1 MVCTGRPNG
10 GDRIAAPDFLSAVDL
25 HKSFNGYQAV
35 RGACFAI
42 KRGEVLGLAGP
53 NGSGKSTV
61 LNLISGVIRP
71 DRGTVQFRGLNITG
85 LPPHR
90 IAGLGITRTF
100 QLARPFLTMSVY
112 ENVLVARTANKLKIS
127 ALDRDR
133 VHELLSL
140 TGLIEKKDWDTSKL
154 SSGALRRLE
163 IARALATEPQLLLLD
178 EPFAT
183 LSIKEEA
190 ALLDLLKD
198 LNKKGMTLLLV
209 SHRPR
214 ILRKLTHRVLVFESG
229 KVKLQIKP
237 EDVTLLSQ
245 EGVEL

>member
-1 MVCTGRPNG
+1 MTGVVVMD
-10 GDRIAAPDFLSAVDL
+10 DRDFLLVEDL
-25 HKSFNGYQAV
+25 HKSFHGYRAVNGASFSME
-35 RGACFAI
+35 RS
-42 KRGEVLGLAGP
+42 EVLGLAGP

-71 DRGTVQFRGLNITG
+71 DRGTVKFRGLNITG
-85 LPPHR
+85 LSPHR
-90 IAGLGITRTF
+90 VAGLGITRTF
-100 QLARPFLTMSVY
+100 QLARPFLNMSVF
-112 ENVLVARTANKLKIS
+112 ENVLVARTSNKMRIDPSDRHRAN
-127 ALDRDR
+127 
-133 VHELLSL
+133 ELLSL

-163 IARALATEPQLLLLD
+163 VARALAIEPQLLLLD

-190 ALLDLLKD
+190 ALLKLLKE
-198 LNKKGMTLLLV
+198 LNRKGMTLLLV

-214 ILRKLTHRVLVFESG
+214 ILRELARRVLVFESG
-229 KVKLQIKP
+229 KIKMEVKP
-237 EDVTLLSQ
+237 EDVTIVSQ

>member
-1 MVCTGRPNG
+1 MTV
-10 GDRIAAPDFLSAVDL
+10 PDFLVVADL
-25 HKSFNGYQAV
+25 HKSFHGHQAV
-35 RGACFAI
+35 RGAGFTM
-42 KRGEVLGLAGP
+42 KRTEVLGLAGP

-71 DRGTVQFRGLNITG
+71 DRGTVTFRGMNITG
-85 LPPHR
+85 LPAHR

-100 QLARPFLTMSVY
+100 QLARPFFNMSVY
-112 ENVLVARTANKLKIS
+112 ENILAARTARKMRVT
-127 ALDRDR
+127 AYDRDG
-133 VHELLSL
+133 VDELLNR
-140 TGLIEKKDWDTSKL
+140 TGLYEKKGWSASQL

-163 IARALATEPQLLLLD
+163 MARALATEPQLLLLD

-190 ALLDLLKD
+190 ALLSLLKD
-198 LNKKGMTLLLV
+198 LNKRGMTFLLV

-214 ILRKLTHRVLVFESG
+214 ILRELTHRVLVFESG
-229 KVKLQIKP
+229 RVKMEVKP
-237 EDVTLLSQ
+237 EDVTLVSR

>member
-1 MVCTGRPNG
+1 MAGR
-10 GDRIAAPDFLSAVDL
+10 DFLLLEDL
-25 HKSFNGYQAV
+25 HKSFHGYRAVNGAGFSME
-35 RGACFAI
+35 RS
-42 KRGEVLGLAGP
+42 EVLGLAGP

-61 LNLISGVIRP
+61 LNLISGVLRP
-71 DRGTVQFRGLNITG
+71 DRGTVKFRGLNITG

-90 IAGLGITRTF
+90 IAGLGLTRTF
-100 QLARPFLTMSVY
+100 QLARPFLNMSVF
-112 ENVLVARTANKLKIS
+112 ENVLVGRTANKMRIDPS
-127 ALDRDR
+127 DRHR
-133 VHELLSL
+133 VNELLSL
-140 TGLIEKKDWDTSKL
+140 TGLIEKKDMDTSKL

-163 IARALATEPQLLLLD
+163 VARALAIEPQLLLLD

-190 ALLDLLKD
+190 ALLILLKD

-214 ILRKLTHRVLVFESG
+214 ILRELTHRVLVFESG
-229 KVKLQIKP
+229 KVKMEVKP
-237 EDVTLLSQ
+237 EDVTIISQ